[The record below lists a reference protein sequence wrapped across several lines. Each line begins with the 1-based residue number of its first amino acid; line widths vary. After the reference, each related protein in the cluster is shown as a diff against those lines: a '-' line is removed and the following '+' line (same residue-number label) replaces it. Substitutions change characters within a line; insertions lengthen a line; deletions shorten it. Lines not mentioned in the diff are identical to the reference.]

1 MADVEYGP
9 SSVDSVW
16 AAVPTAGTAKA
27 TRMTTIRTT
36 ANLYLRIYL
45 PPIGVSGCDVRCCRE
60 RLRDQMT
67 FPCVYDD
74 L

>member
-9 SSVDSVW
+9 LSVDSVW
-16 AAVPTAGTAKA
+16 AAPTAGTAKA

-45 PPIGVSGCDVRCCRE
+45 PPIGVSGCDVRCRE
-60 RLRDQMT
+60 RLRDK
-67 FPCVYDD
+67 
-74 L
+74 